1 MGHGGLWVR
10 VLSKAIIPSIVAAM
24 LSIRASSL
32 VISSFLAPV
41 EASMAARLFIIL
53 RNMAISVCNDG
64 EAGAGEGVSGRDRAV
79 GRSFSS
85 L

>member
-1 MGHGGLWVR
+1 MGHGGLCVR

-24 LSIRASSL
+24 LSFRASSL

-53 RNMAISVCNDG
+53 RNKAISVCNDG
-64 EAGAGEGVSGRDRAV
+64 EAGAGEGDSGRGRAV
-79 GRSFSS
+79 GRSFSI